1 MELQQLTIDLESS
14 RYMTELQPL
23 SEVLLLIWNINVL
36 KNATSVY

>member
-1 MELQQLTIDLESS
+1 MELQQSTIDLESS
-14 RYMTELQPL
+14 RYMTELQRL

>member
-14 RYMTELQPL
+14 RYMTELQRL

>member
-14 RYMTELQPL
+14 RYMTELQRL
-23 SEVLLLIWNINVL
+23 SEVLLLVWNINVL